1 MSTGTARPVCGL
13 ILAVPQSAATSKFR
27 YAHPLVSRIHR
38 HMARRPRA
46 LLLFCLASGTDWTKV
61 PITQATTQ
69 HLLVR
74 GLIDR
79 DQGAG
84 RYALT
89 PLGRDVL
96 AALIQPPGQ

>member
-1 MSTGTARPVCGL
+1 MPAHS
-13 ILAVPQSAATSKFR
+13 SAAFIATWLGVQER
-27 YAHPLVSRIHR
+27 V
-38 HMARRPRA
+38 
-46 LLLFCLASGTDWTKV
+46 LLFCLASGTDWTKV
-61 PITQATTQ
+61 PITQPTAQ